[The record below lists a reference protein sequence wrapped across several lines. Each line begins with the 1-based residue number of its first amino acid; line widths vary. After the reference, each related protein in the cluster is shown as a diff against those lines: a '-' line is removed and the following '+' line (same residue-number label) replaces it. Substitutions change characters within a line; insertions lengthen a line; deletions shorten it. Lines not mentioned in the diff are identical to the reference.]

1 MTLLAREA
9 PNDAFSGIIFPSSGG
24 WRLRQGE
31 NFYHPEKHL
40 NNTSIINVL

>member
-31 NFYHPEKHL
+31 NFDHPENRL
-40 NNTSIINVL
+40 SNVSIINAL